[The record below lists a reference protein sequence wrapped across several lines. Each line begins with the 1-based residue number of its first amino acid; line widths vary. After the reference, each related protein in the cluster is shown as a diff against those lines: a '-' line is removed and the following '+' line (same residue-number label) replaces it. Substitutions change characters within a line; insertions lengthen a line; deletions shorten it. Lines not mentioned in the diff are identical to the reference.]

1 MLLQAYTRADP
12 RIHALLLA
20 VKVWAKNR
28 CLNQASQGTIS
39 TFSWCLL
46 VIYYLHNVV
55 TPTVAPAFQPSVYGT
70 NLLRQLHET
79 QSYGTEHCSE
89 LIFELLALP
98 AAPPVPIAQRV
109 TTAELLC
116 GFFAFYGIDC
126 PDGFDFEQEE
136 INIRLNQRSRSVG
149 GAGKIEDDDDDVDDD
164 GDGDGNDDDDDNED
178 GGDEDDEEL
187 GEVHDGAGISDT
199 EDRGLE
205 VSMTKG
211 PMTRK
216 KSAETHQW
224 RLKVRD
230 PFVDWDLGRC
240 IRSKEAQM
248 FIQEELR
255 RAFML
260 IYHRLA
266 TDSSANSLWT
276 AIAER
281 NAELPNGFCTCVR
294 CHVVGHSKLNCPKS
308 KPFKGNDTDAANGA
322 PTTPGKGFQRPGPG
336 YDKTKT
342 PFKGG
347 NDKGTTGFKSP
358 AATAASA
365 VTTPSTGRG
374 NKFDK
379 KAPEAPPST
388 SKSASKTPKTPK
400 TQQGKPPVPTTSSV
414 ETPAV
419 EEPAAPAHPS
429 PTKGSVVKPPKV
441 PVSEKKAKGKTAQL
455 LADTFMATSEVP
467 VPPPVVAE
475 KKSESTDNK
484 TVKEEKKKAKKV
496 KKTVETA
503 TEATMV
509 EVKVSAVVEATV
521 NVSVDAS
528 KTEKLNKT
536 PKKQKKV
543 TAKGEKT
550 AAAGAQSSTRDVD
563 VSAITSSLAVLELST
578 TANASTDPA
587 AGASPVK
594 MTRKERRAH
603 LQRDGERLVAAVAE
617 AAANDSHPSGTA
629 AAVSTVLAPYTD
641 EALPKRE
648 KTSKARRRE
657 RREKE
662 RAEAGAAADAA
673 TSVGEVRDTEA

>member
-12 RIHALLLA
+12 RVHALLLA

-55 TPTVAPAFQPSVYGT
+55 TPTVAPAFQPSTYGA
-70 NLLRQLHET
+70 NLLRELHET

-98 AAPPVPIAQRV
+98 PAPPVPIAQRV

-126 PDGFDFEQEE
+126 PSGFDFEREE
-136 INIRLNQRSRSVG
+136 INIRLNQRSVG
-149 GAGKIEDDDDDVDDD
+149 GTGKIEDDDDE
-164 GDGDGNDDDDDNED
+164 DDNEE
-178 GGDEDDEEL
+178 GGEDDADEGEGG

-199 EDRGLE
+199 EDGGLE
-205 VSMTKG
+205 VSMTRAT
-211 PMTRK
+211 TRNK
-216 KSAETHQW
+216 AADSHQW
-224 RLKVRD
+224 RLKIRD

-248 FIQEELR
+248 FIQEEVR

-266 TDSSANSLWT
+266 SDSSANCVWT
-276 AIAER
+276 AISER

-308 KPFKGNDTDAANGA
+308 KPFKGNDNDAANGP
-322 PTTPGKGFQRPGPG
+322 PTTPGRAFQRSG
-336 YDKTKT
+336 YEKAKT
-342 PFKGG
+342 PFKG
-347 NDKGTTGFKSP
+347 NDKGAAGFKSP
-358 AATAASA
+358 ATTTASA
-365 VTTPSTGRG
+365 TTTPSTARGG

-379 KAPEAPPST
+379 KAAEAPPST
-388 SKSASKTPKTPK
+388 SKSAPKTPKTPK
-400 TQQGKPPVPTTSSV
+400 TPGTHPVPTTSN
-414 ETPAV
+414 EPTTAEKAV
-419 EEPAAPAHPS
+419 NAS
-429 PTKGSVVKPPKV
+429 PTKGSTVKPPKL
-441 PVSEKKAKGKTAQL
+441 PVSEKKIKGKAAQL
-455 LADTFMATSEVP
+455 LEDTFMAVSEVP
-467 VPPPVVAE
+467 VPPAPPVVTE
-475 KKSESTDNK
+475 KKPATSESPDDTQAK
-484 TVKEEKKKAKKV
+484 TSLVKEEKKKAKKV
-496 KKTVETA
+496 KRVVESA
-503 TEATMV
+503 AEATVV
-509 EVKVSAVVEATV
+509 EVKVSTVVEAAID
-521 NVSVDAS
+521 VSVDAS
-528 KTEKLNKT
+528 KTEKPKKT
-536 PKKQKKV
+536 PLKKQKKV
-543 TAKGEKT
+543 TAKGEK
-550 AAAGAQSSTRDVD
+550 AAVQPSSGDVN
-563 VSAITSSLAVLELST
+563 VSVITSSLAALELST

-587 AGASPVK
+587 TTAPPGK

-603 LQRDGERLVAAVAE
+603 LQRDGERLVSAVAE
-617 AAANDSHPSGTA
+617 AAADDNHPSGAA

-662 RAEAGAAADAA
+662 RAEAGAGD
-673 TSVGEVRDTEA
+673 SVGEAHVTET